1 MWRKMRGFSPY
12 EYVDGAQDAW
22 LARLHPDDRERIST
36 TVEKQEHGE
45 DGFDTLEYRERHKD
59 GHYVWILSRGRP
71 VEWDADGKAVRS
83 IGTDTDITRLK
94 EAEQALAEE
103 KERLRVTLE
112 SIGDGVISTD
122 AGSRISFMN
131 PIAEEMTG
139 WLSGDAVGK
148 HLREVFQ
155 TVDPATGHPSTDPL
169 EESLS
174 TGQPHYLDEEVVLV
188 GRTGLRRD
196 IRSSAAPVR
205 TPEGKTIGA
214 VLVFQDVTQSRAL
227 QKELAHSASH
237 DGLTGLPNRVAFERA
252 LGAAVA
258 SAREA
263 SRVHALCYIDLD
275 RFKPVNDGA
284 GHAAG
289 DALLRQVAD
298 TIRRSC
304 RSADFAARV
313 GGDEFALLLM
323 DCTIGDAK
331 TVAEKIVDAIAAIVF
346 TWGGVTYAIGASVGI
361 APITGLADS
370 AHTVTGEADAAC
382 YAAKRAGRG
391 RAVVFSGQ
399 LGVEPQP
406 VTAA

>member
-1 MWRKMRGFSPY
+1 
-12 EYVDGAQDAW
+12 
-22 LARLHPDDRERIST
+22 
-36 TVEKQEHGE
+36 
-45 DGFDTLEYRERHKD
+45 
-59 GHYVWILSRGRP
+59 
-71 VEWDADGKAVRS
+71 
-83 IGTDTDITRLK
+83 
-94 EAEQALAEE
+94 
-103 KERLRVTLE
+103 
-112 SIGDGVISTD
+112 
-122 AGSRISFMN
+122 
-131 PIAEEMTG
+131 
-139 WLSGDAVGK
+139 
-148 HLREVFQ
+148 VFQ
-155 TVDPATGHPSTDPL
+155 TVDPVTGKPSTDPL
-169 EESLS
+169 AESLS
-174 TGQPHYLDEEVVLV
+174 SGQPHYLDEEVVLV

-237 DGLTGLPNRVAFERA
+237 DGLTGLPNRVAFERTLA
-252 LGAAVA
+252 GAVA

-263 SRVHALCYIDLD
+263 SRVHALCYVDLD

-304 RSADFAARV
+304 RSADFAARI
-313 GGDEFALLLM
+313 GGDEFAILLM
-323 DCTIGDAK
+323 DCTVGDAK
-331 TVAEKIVDAIAAIVF
+331 AVAQKIVDAVADISF
-346 TWGGVTYAIGASVGI
+346 PWSGVTYTIGASIGV
-361 APITGLADS
+361 APITGLAGS
-370 AHTVTGEADAAC
+370 AHDVTGEADAAC

-391 RAVVFSGQ
+391 RVVVFSGQ